1 MKMKGYVRAST
12 STVALPEEL
21 DSAAGR
27 AVSDKAG
34 RHIGRITDVIF
45 DEFHVERAYVEIESD
60 GAFEFSHR
68 HFLAPVAALDLSV
81 DPAIV
86 SLTVD
91 RMRELP
97 SHDPSMPFS
106 EEYEMALLGF
116 WGTQF
121 THDVEAV
128 RDPLVERPG
137 ETHSMRAEH
146 FDDDPVNPHV
156 QYRVRDRDRE

>member
-1 MKMKGYVRAST
+1 MCLASSSPALRQGRMRASMKMKGYVRAST

-21 DSAAGR
+21 DAAAGR

-81 DPAIV
+81 ESGHRLADGRQDA
-86 SLTVD
+86 
-91 RMRELP
+91 
-97 SHDPSMPFS
+97 
-106 EEYEMALLGF
+106 
-116 WGTQF
+116 GTPESRSF
-121 THDVEAV
+121 DAV
-128 RDPLVERPG
+128 
-137 ETHSMRAEH
+137 
-146 FDDDPVNPHV
+146 
-156 QYRVRDRDRE
+156 